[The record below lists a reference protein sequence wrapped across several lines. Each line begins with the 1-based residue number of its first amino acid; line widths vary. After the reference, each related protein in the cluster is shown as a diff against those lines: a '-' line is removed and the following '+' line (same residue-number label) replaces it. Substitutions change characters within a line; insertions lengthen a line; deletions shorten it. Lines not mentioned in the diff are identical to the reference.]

1 MKYSMVLSNTN
12 RSIAYLNVVLKANIL
27 PQFIFIFSKSKRISF
42 LSKIKKKKI
51 NYDLIRSNSINSKL
65 VIKKIIKSKF
75 NNFIYSGYPGEIV
88 KKFTLKKKNFIH
100 FHPGKLPEIK
110 GSTTIFYS
118 ILLKKKI
125 FCSCILLNNKIDEGK
140 ILYQKKFYKPRTK
153 VLFNDNFDN
162 FIRAQTLLSYLKNGN
177 QKIKKNK
184 KHYLPYYIAHPI
196 IRSLV

>member
-12 RSIAYLNVVLKANIL
+12 RSIAYLNAVLKANIL
-27 PQFIFIFSKSKRISF
+27 PQFIFVFSKSKRISF

-51 NYDLIRSNSINSKL
+51 NYNLIRSDSINSKL
-65 VIKKIIKSKF
+65 VVKKIIKSKF

-88 KKFTLKKKNFIH
+88 KKFMLNKKKFIH
-100 FHPGKLPEIK
+100 FHPGKLPEFK

-125 FCSCILLNNKIDEGK
+125 FCSCILLNNKIDGGK
-140 ILYQKKFYKPRTK
+140 ILYQKKFYQSKKK
-153 VLFNDNFDN
+153 VLFNDYFDN

-177 QKIKKNK
+177 QKIKKNIK
-184 KHYLPYYIAHPI
+184 YYLPYYIAHPI